1 MHVSELKDAILK
13 GCILCDSVYVTSGKG
28 ETVQLV
34 NRAVVARHWWRGI
47 EQGKLEIYQG
57 NETILYDV
65 NFENQMK
72 KYL

>member
-47 EQGKLEIYQG
+47 E
-57 NETILYDV
+57 
-65 NFENQMK
+65 
-72 KYL
+72 